1 MQNPMYGMPNYSFQ
15 SPFGNGMNVSYQ
27 SQQLPHYDIVKVNGR
42 NGAEAFQMGPNS
54 QVLLLDETAPVLWL
68 ASTDGAGYKTVSAFD
83 ISLHQDQQQTQIL
96 GNGICN
102 LGYEIQRNVGQ
113 LGKEVALSQANLAQ
127 QVSSAQSD
135 LSSQL
140 AQCCCTTQRAI
151 DGVNYNQA
159 INTASI
165 NVNID
170 AKFAAM
176 EKNQLEQ
183 TIAAQLAQIFQLQL
197 AQQMNNVVRYPN
209 GFTYNAGMSPFCG
222 VAALVVKEGI

>member
-1 MQNPMYGMPNYSFQ
+1 MDNTYSLSDIAAASRNNNDCDGFGGGAWWIIILFLFMFGMGGWNNRNTNGEPVTEAGLCNAMNFNDLQNQ
-15 SPFGNGMNVSYQ
+15 V
-27 SQQLPHYDIVKVNGR
+27 GR
-42 NGAEAFQMGPNS
+42 LSDQN
-54 QVLLLDETAPVLWL
+54 
-68 ASTDGAGYKTVSAFD
+68 
-83 ISLHQDQQQTQIL
+83 QQQTQIL

-102 LGYEIQRNVGQ
+102 LGYELQGNIGQ

-127 QVSSAQSD
+127 QVSGAQAD
-135 LSSQL
+135 LAAQL

-151 DGVNYNQA
+151 DTVNYNQA

-165 NVNID
+165 NANID

-183 TIAAQLAQIFQLQL
+183 TIAAQQAQISQLQL

-222 VAALVVKEGI
+222 GCCSGC